1 MSWRDV
7 PVISTLIVLAAVV
20 TMIWL
25 GFWQLDRME
34 EKNALL
40 ASYGSV
46 PPGLA
51 PMDYPEGE
59 AAIERALYRPVRAEC
74 ATVAKIGATAG
85 TSASGTKGW
94 AAMAQCT
101 LADGQSAPVALGWSA
116 KPDLPGFDGGT
127 VTGILAPGGRIVADP
142 ALAGLEPLARP
153 DPADLP
159 NNHLA
164 YAGQWFFFALTAL
177 AIYAIALRARI
188 RSRAEED

>member
-7 PVISTLIVLAAVV
+7 PLISTLIVLAAVV
-20 TMIWL
+20 TMIGL

-34 EKNALL
+34 EKDALL

-46 PPGLA
+46 PFGLA
-51 PMDYPEGE
+51 PTQYPVGE
-59 AAIERALYRPVRAEC
+59 EAIERTLYRPVRAEC
-74 ATVAKIGATAG
+74 VGVTEIGATAG
-85 TSASGTKGW
+85 TSATGTKGW
-94 AAMAQCT
+94 AAMAQCL

-116 KPDLPGFDGGT
+116 KPDLPTFDGGA

-142 ALAGLEPLARP
+142 ALAGLEPLAKP

-177 AIYAIALRARI
+177 AIYTIALRTRI
-188 RSRAEED
+188 RSRAEHE

>member
-1 MSWRDV
+1 MNWREV
-7 PVISTLIVLAAVV
+7 PVISTLIVLAAAI

-25 GFWQLDRME
+25 GFWQLDRMK

-40 ASYGSV
+40 ASYSAV
-46 PPGLA
+46 PADLA
-51 PMDYPEGE
+51 PMDYPNGE

-74 ATVAKIGATAG
+74 AEVTDIRGTAG
-85 TSASGTKGW
+85 TSATGTKGW

-116 KPDLPGFDGGT
+116 KPDLPAFDGGA
-127 VTGILAPGGRIVADP
+127 VTGTLAPGGRIVADP
-142 ALAGLEPLARP
+142 ALAGLQRLAKP

-188 RSRAEED
+188 RSRARED